1 MGWLP
6 IQSRGVF
13 SYYASRKMLPVSGNR
28 HLQEN
33 CHISHP
39 NMYEQTRLTSNKAVI
54 VIGPNQGT
62 FHCGFSIIHY
72 QGGKYPIWASQ
83 SWSGLKWGKTKIIVF
98 LRHIQQ
104 EILWENEKFCSQ
116 TLEISIEEDVKTY
129 NIICLQSRI
138 RCRAVYNTLLVGRR
152 LLLGILQS

>member
-1 MGWLP
+1 
-6 IQSRGVF
+6 
-13 SYYASRKMLPVSGNR
+13 
-28 HLQEN
+28 
-33 CHISHP
+33 
-39 NMYEQTRLTSNKAVI
+39 MYEQTRLTSNKAVI

-72 QGGKYPIWASQ
+72 QGGKYPIWAAKLVRLEMRQNQNNSF
-83 SWSGLKWGKTKIIVF
+83 F

-138 RCRAVYNTLLVGRR
+138 RCRAVYKTLLVGRR